1 MRKTITKKR
10 QKNTV
15 SHPTQA
21 EVETESENI
30 NELLLNS
37 VWQCSIRKKSAKRQ
51 DSTKKNGYAAA
62 STRQET
68 EQQPFRAAACR
79 EKCRTKRAASFN
91 VQNVCERELPLS
103 LSCRFCCCCSFF
115 WVALHTCPGGM
126 RRCAVAFVHASVC
139 ARMCQL
145 TCPVI
150 SNDFYFRFILHLR
163 HLLQLCSTIFG
174 RLRGHAVAYF
184 QFSRNGYVCVR
195 IWDSKW
201 MLASFIA
208 RVHSHDLL
216 STILF

>member
-68 EQQPFRAAACR
+68 EQQPSRAAACR
-79 EKCRTKRAASFN
+79 EKCRTKRAASLN

-115 WVALHTCPGGM
+115 LGSITYLSRWHAKVCCRFRPCLGM
-126 RRCAVAFVHASVC
+126 CTNVSVN
-139 ARMCQL
+139 L
-145 TCPVI
+145 
-150 SNDFYFRFILHLR
+150 S
-163 HLLQLCSTIFG
+163 
-174 RLRGHAVAYF
+174 AYF
-184 QFSRNGYVCVR
+184 
-195 IWDSKW
+195 
-201 MLASFIA
+201 
-208 RVHSHDLL
+208 
-216 STILF
+216 